1 MFRGSFINSAAES
14 VKDTDKRKNMNRMK
28 QTKQNH
34 FIKIKKKKKSGFYA
48 TAKVGDTFSLT
59 LPSFTNIR
67 GEEKIENMK

>member
-34 FIKIKKKKKSGFYA
+34 FIKIKKKKRSQ
-48 TAKVGDTFSLT
+48 D
-59 LPSFTNIR
+59 FTQQQKLVTRFLSHYLLLQI
-67 GEEKIENMK
+67 